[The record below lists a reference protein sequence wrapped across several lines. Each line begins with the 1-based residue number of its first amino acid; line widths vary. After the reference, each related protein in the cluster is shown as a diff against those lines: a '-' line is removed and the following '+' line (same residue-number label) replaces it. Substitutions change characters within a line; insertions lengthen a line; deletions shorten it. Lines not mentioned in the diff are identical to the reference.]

1 MKVCMISTAPPRPCG
16 IANYSVKLA
25 KALCNEGRCSLVVL
39 SDDYDANAENAFVS
53 SGRLRVTKAWTR
65 NSFLYPFQIFRT
77 LVREKPDVIHI
88 QHEYLLFGRPQVSG
102 VFPAFLLLL
111 QLLRKPIIIT
121 MHSVIP
127 RTSLSTGFFTRYGL
141 EGRFASLEK
150 SATFIVTMLLG
161 VFASRVVVHL
171 KSAKKTLIEY
181 YKFAPE
187 KIAVIPHG
195 IDNFEADL
203 KQSDAK
209 KKLNLR
215 GKRIVLFF
223 GFIRQSKGIE
233 HLLEAMPTIASQYPD
248 VALMIVGGYH
258 PYLTDGNTDYLG
270 QLKALVH
277 GMKLDDKVVFVN
289 GFVPQEELPIY
300 FIASDVAVFPYV
312 EADVLGTS
320 GALWSIAGYGKPVIV
335 SSVGRFSEDINDG
348 ENGLLVPPADP
359 TGLAKA
365 VISVFSNPD
374 LRQRISEN
382 LGNKVR
388 ENAWE
393 KIAEKTVNLYTN
405 LYCKMAVNEP
415 DEKNAT

>member
-1 MKVCMISTAPPRPCG
+1 MKVCMISTAPPRQCG

-25 KALCNEGRCSLVVL
+25 KALCKEGRCSLAIL
-39 SDDYDANAENAFVS
+39 ADDYDASAENAFVPS
-53 SGRLRVTKAWTR
+53 ERLRVIRAWTR
-65 NSFLYPFQIFRT
+65 NSFLYPFQIFRA
-77 LVREKPDVIHI
+77 LVREKPDIIHI

-102 VFPAFLLLL
+102 VFPAFLFLL
-111 QLLRKPIIIT
+111 QFLCKPIIIT

-150 SATFIVTMLLG
+150 SATLIVTMFLG
-161 VFASRVVVHL
+161 AFASRVVVHL
-171 KSAKKTLIEY
+171 KSAKKTLIEC

-195 IDNFEADL
+195 IDNFEGDV

-209 KKLNLR
+209 KKLNLH

-233 HLLEAMPTIASQYPD
+233 HLLEAMPTIASKCPD

-258 PYLTDGNTDYLG
+258 PYLNDGNTDYLG
-270 QLKALVH
+270 QLKASVRE
-277 GMKLDDKVVFVN
+277 MKLDDKVVFVSE
-289 GFVPQEELPIY
+289 FVRQEELPIY
-300 FIASDVAVFPYV
+300 FTASDVGVFPYV

-320 GALWSIAGYGKPVIV
+320 GALWSMASYEKPVIV
-335 SSVGRFSEDINDG
+335 SNVGRFSEDITDG

-359 TGLAKA
+359 LSLAEA
-365 VISVFSNPD
+365 VVSVLSNPD
-374 LRQRISEN
+374 LRQKISKN
-382 LGNKVR
+382 LGNKAK
-388 ENAWE
+388 ENAWGN
-393 KIAEKTVNLYTN
+393 IAKKTISLYRN
-405 LYCKMAVNEP
+405 SYCQMVVNEP
-415 DEKNAT
+415 DGKNAT